1 MPLDGHDLTSYKH
14 ATTGVAHPAHNA
26 SAGDQHPDCLCVGAI
41 TVNLNLTDPDSAETK
56 TGLMCIQCNAVIK
69 RDALFEEE
77 EFPP

>member
-1 MPLDGHDLTSYKH
+1 MSSHDRQVALGLECPPMHRQGHS
-14 ATTGVAHPAHNA
+14 VALQSRPN
-26 SAGDQHPDCLCVGAI
+26 QHPDCLRRTPQC
-41 TVNLNLTDPDSAETK
+41 DPDSAETK